1 MPKFVI
7 QGGKKL
13 TGEVRIGGNK
23 NSALKLMAAALM
35 VEGETTL
42 RNVPRIRDIQVM
54 GEILQSLGVKV
65 EGLGSGKVKI
75 DPSNLR
81 DWKIPKELG
90 SRIRGAVVLAAPLLA
105 RFSKVSLPLP
115 GGDSIGER
123 ALETHFSMLE
133 NFGAKIKERDSV
145 FDINLPKTPPKLEI
159 FLEEASVTATEMALM
174 IASGFKTQVTILDAA
189 CEPHIADLAGFLKK
203 SGAKIEGEGTQKI
216 VVKGRRHLSAAEYKI
231 RPDHIEAGT
240 FAIAAAI
247 TGGQV
252 RIKEALQEDFP
263 MIGLYLQKMGVKQ
276 RFINKKILEIS
287 PSNLIARKKK
297 FHTRPWP
304 GFPTDLMSPF
314 IVLATQTKG
323 TVLCHD
329 WMYEWRVFF
338 VDHLISMGAN
348 ITIADPHRVLVTGPT
363 KLHGEQIPSP
373 DIRAGGAL
381 LLAAL
386 VAKGE
391 SIIEHAE
398 VIERGY
404 ERIEEKLAGVGAR
417 IKKV

>member
-7 QGGKKL
+7 HGGKRL
-13 TGEVRIGGNK
+13 SGEVKVSGNK

-42 RNVPRIRDIQVM
+42 RNVPRIRDILIM
-54 GEILQSLGVKV
+54 GEILENLGVRI
-65 EGLGSGKVKI
+65 EGLGSNKIKI
-75 DPSNLR
+75 DPSNLSN
-81 DWKIPKELG
+81 WEIPLELG
-90 SRIRGAVVLAAPLLA
+90 NKIRASVVLAAPLLV
-105 RFSKVSLPLP
+105 RFGKVSLPLP

-123 ALETHFSMLE
+123 ALGTHFSMLTS
-133 NFGAKIKERDSV
+133 FGAKIRQKNSV
-145 FDINLPKTPPKLEI
+145 FKISLSNIPSKLEI

-174 IASGFKTQVTILDAA
+174 IASGFKTRVTILDAA
-189 CEPHIADLAGFLKK
+189 CEPHIIDLAGFLKK

-216 VVKGRRHLSAAEYKI
+216 VVKGRRHLSSAEYKI

-276 RFINKKILEIS
+276 RFINKKILEIL
-287 PSNLIARKKK
+287 PSKLIARKKK

-314 IVLATQTKG
+314 IVLATQTEG

>member
-1 MPKFVI
+1 MSKFI
-7 QGGKKL
+7 IKGGRKL
-13 TGEVRIGGNK
+13 TGEVKVGGNK

-42 RNVPRIRDIQVM
+42 RNVPRIKDVLVM
-54 GEILQSLGVKV
+54 GEVLKALGVKV
-65 EGLGSGKVKI
+65 EGLGSNKVKI
-75 DPSNLR
+75 DPSSLSN
-81 DWKIPKELG
+81 WKIPLELG
-90 SRIRGAVVLAAPLLA
+90 NKIRASVVLAAPLLV
-105 RFSKVSLPLP
+105 RFGKVSLPLP

-123 ALETHFSMLE
+123 ALGTHFSMLE
-133 NFGAKIKERDSV
+133 GFGAKIKERDSV
-145 FDINLPKTPPKLEI
+145 FDISLSKTPSKLEI

-189 CEPHIADLAGFLKK
+189 CEPHIIGLAGFLKK
-203 SGAKIEGEGTQKI
+203 SGAKIEGEGTQRI
-216 VVKGRRHLSAAEYKI
+216 VVKGKRHLSAVKHRI

-252 RIKEALQEDFP
+252 RIKDALQEDFP
-263 MIGLYLQKMGVKQ
+263 MIGFYLQKMGVEQK
-276 RFINKKILEIS
+276 FVNKKTLEIL
-287 PSNLIARKKK
+287 PSKLVARKKK
-297 FHTRPWP
+297 LHTRPWP

-338 VDHLISMGAN
+338 VDHLIKMGAN
-348 ITIADPHRVLVTGPT
+348 ITIADPHRVIVTGPT

-386 VAKGE
+386 VARGE

-404 ERIEEKLAGVGAR
+404 ERIEEKLAGIGAK